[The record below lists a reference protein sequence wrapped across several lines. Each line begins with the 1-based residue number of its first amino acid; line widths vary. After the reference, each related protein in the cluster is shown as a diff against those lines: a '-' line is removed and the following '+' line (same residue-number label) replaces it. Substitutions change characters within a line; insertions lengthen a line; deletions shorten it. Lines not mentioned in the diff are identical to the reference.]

1 MAVEQQA
8 RIVDVAVGMIL
19 RPDGCLLLGN
29 RPRGKPY
36 EGWWELPGGKL
47 EPGEDALQALSR
59 ELHEELGIV
68 VTQATPWVTHVHVYP
83 HATVRLAFCRVTAWE
98 GEPRGME
105 NQALHWVDPALPPE
119 VIEAS
124 LGEGR
129 ILPATMPPLAWLQV
143 PTTYAIGGPATAGGI
158 EPFLQS
164 VASALE
170 RGIRLFQ
177 FREPE
182 WADGLGSASLLNVL
196 RSMLALT
203 RPAGARVLVSSAHPR
218 AWWEEADGVHLR
230 SIDLG
235 LDAPADKAD
244 FWVGASTH
252 GAEELDR
259 ARQAGAR
266 FAVLGPVLQ
275 TDSHPGAETLG
286 WPRFAQLAAGAGLP
300 VFALGGQS
308 AETLQQAINC
318 GAHGIAGIRNLLGGP
333 SRP

>member
-8 RIVDVAVGMIL
+8 GIGDVAVGMIL
-19 RPDGCLLLGN
+19 RQDGCLLLAN

-59 ELHEELGIV
+59 ELHEELGIT

-105 NQALHWVDPALPPE
+105 NQALRWVDPALPPE

-143 PTTYAIGGPATAGGI
+143 PTTYAIGGPATPDGV
-158 EPFLQS
+158 EPFLQNI
-164 VASALE
+164 ASALE

-177 FREPE
+177 FREHG
-182 WADGLGSASLLNVL
+182 WADGPGSASLLEVL
-196 RSMLALT
+196 CRVLALT
-203 RPAGARVLVSSAHPR
+203 RPAGARVLVNSAHPA
-218 AWWEEADGVHLR
+218 AWWHQADGVHLR
-230 SIDLG
+230 STDLG
-235 LDAPADKAD
+235 LELPADKVN

-252 GAEELDR
+252 TAEDLDQ
-259 ARQAGAR
+259 ARRVGAR

-275 TDSHPGAETLG
+275 THSHPGAETLG
-286 WPRFAQLAAGAGLP
+286 WPRFAQLAVGAGLP

-308 AETLQQAINC
+308 ADTLQQALRC
-318 GAHGIAGIRNLLGGP
+318 GAHGIAGIRHLLGGP